1 MKKIIL
7 YTIGAIAFVAAL
19 VRIDQYTKRLAE
31 TVIKAE
37 GPIVIIKN
45 IFELSYVENRGAAF
59 GMLQNQQTFFFI
71 MTIIFIFAAAYFF
84 YTIPFE
90 RRYLIFKIAVLAITA
105 GGIGNMID
113 RVTNQYVIDFL
124 YFKAINF
131 PVFNVAD
138 CYVTLSAILVAVLIL
153 FVYKDDDM
161 TKMFRLKKKEVKQD
175 NNE

>member
-7 YTIGAIAFVAAL
+7 YTLGAIAFITAL
-19 VRIDQYTKRLAE
+19 VGLDQYTKYLAE
-31 TVIKAE
+31 TVIRQD
-37 GPIVIIKN
+37 GPFVIIKN
-45 IFELSYVENRGAAF
+45 VFELSYVENRGAAF

-71 MTIIFIFAAAYFF
+71 MTVLFILAAVYFF

-90 RRYLIFKIAVLAITA
+90 KRYLGFKIAVLAITA

-113 RVTNQYVIDFL
+113 RVSNQYVIDFL

-138 CYVTLSAILVAVLIL
+138 CYVTVSAVIIAILIM
-153 FVYKDDDM
+153 FVYKDEDM
-161 TKMFRLKKKEVKQD
+161 TKMFSLKKKAVKQD